1 MLHPYGWVYKVEGI
15 RLFRSLGAR
24 LGVQRCQV
32 SRWGEVPVQQDSVGE
47 VLACMDGDAVA
58 LYLSSLMSNSRLSQ
72 SVSLDLSLS
81 VPLLPLTSYLLL
93 SQYLTLIVLIIL
105 SQYSTYN
112 TVHLLSLPSPNALP
126 VVPPNNQL
134 PAQPSQVPILLPT
147 PSGLPIPTQTTL
159 TTFPD

>member
-1 MLHPYGWVYKVEGI
+1 
-15 RLFRSLGAR
+15 
-24 LGVQRCQV
+24 
-32 SRWGEVPVQQDSVGE
+32 
-47 VLACMDGDAVA
+47 MDGWRCRRA
-58 LYLSSLMSNSRLSQ
+58 LSLISMSNSRLSQ
-72 SVSLDLSLS
+72 SVSLALSLS
-81 VPLLPLTSYLLL
+81 VSLTSYLLL